1 MNDTLTLTLATER
14 MNKFRLKRSSSSS
27 SWYLSTSK
35 EAIII
40 QVYEAE
46 LSLTGRRRIC
56 RCRRL
61 TLEIGTPEITASWMV
76 EICHVIRLN
85 QSVCCMR
92 PQQFCF
98 SVVVAKITFCRW
110 KRRSTPSW
118 PWILSHCQMTF
129 SESILGSSCF
139 NLRMFDSF
147 WHTKA

>member
-61 TLEIGTPEITASWMV
+61 TLEIGTPEITAS
-76 EICHVIRLN
+76 
-85 QSVCCMR
+85 
-92 PQQFCF
+92 
-98 SVVVAKITFCRW
+98 
-110 KRRSTPSW
+110 
-118 PWILSHCQMTF
+118 
-129 SESILGSSCF
+129 
-139 NLRMFDSF
+139 
-147 WHTKA
+147 

>member
-14 MNKFRLKRSSSSS
+14 MNKFRLKRSSSS

-61 TLEIGTPEITASWMV
+61 TLEIGTPEITAS
-76 EICHVIRLN
+76 
-85 QSVCCMR
+85 
-92 PQQFCF
+92 
-98 SVVVAKITFCRW
+98 
-110 KRRSTPSW
+110 
-118 PWILSHCQMTF
+118 
-129 SESILGSSCF
+129 
-139 NLRMFDSF
+139 
-147 WHTKA
+147 